1 MDRDQF
7 SPAVKTKAV
16 LVAAEISSFERAKII
31 LEKIGEIKIS
41 GRHIGRLAHEAGG
54 RLLAQQRE
62 RAEQFQSK
70 QLPVEV
76 ENIPQVAVVEMDGG
90 RIRTRAE
97 GQGIGTH
104 DPAWRESK
112 NALFQRMTSKTHQ
125 TDPCPELPDFLENRG
140 HVRQL
145 VLEMS
150 GTADG
155 ALAPPEEAPRAEEP
169 VRYEPPK
176 RVLRTCLS
184 SLDDSKRFGKLM
196 AAEAHRKGFF
206 EAPRRAFVADG
217 MACNWTEQ
225 KKHFPTFTPIV
236 DLLHAISYLY
246 HAAVAIGQDEDFGW
260 GLCVD
265 WTRACWQ
272 GRGDEVIG
280 DWEQWLEEQPAIEDE
295 TPETDPRRIVGSS
308 LTYLRNNRTRMDYP
322 SYRMAGLPIGSALME
337 SLVKEI
343 NRRVKG
349 TEKFWNDPS
358 GANPILALKAASLC
372 DDGRLETLLA
382 G

>member
-1 MDRDQF
+1 M
-7 SPAVKTKAV
+7 KTKAV
-16 LVAAEISSFERAKII
+16 LVAAEVNSFARAEVV
-31 LEKIGEIKIS
+31 LEKIGEIAIS
-41 GRHIGRLAHEAGG
+41 GRHIGRLAAETGG
-54 RLLAQQRE
+54 QLLEEQQE
-62 RAEQFQSK
+62 RAERFQRR

-97 GQGIGTH
+97 NQGSGTH

-112 NALFQRMTSKTHQ
+112 NALFQRMASQTHAA
-125 TDPCPELPDFLENRG
+125 DPCPELPDFLGNRG
-140 HVRQL
+140 YVRQL

-155 ALAPPEEAPRAEEP
+155 IEAPPDRSPGLEEP
-169 VRYEPPK
+169 VRYEPPT
-176 RVLRTCLS
+176 RLLRTCLS
-184 SLDDSKRFGKLM
+184 SLDDSSSFGKLM
-196 AAEAHRKGFF
+196 ASEAHRKGFF

-217 MACNWTEQ
+217 MKCNWTVW
-225 KKHFPTFTPIV
+225 KRHFPTFTPIV

-260 GLCVD
+260 GLCAD
-265 WTRACWQ
+265 WTRDCWQ
-272 GRGDEVIG
+272 GRVDGVIG
-280 DWEQWLEEQPAIEDE
+280 DLAQWLDEQPAIEDE
-295 TPETDPRRIVGSS
+295 TPETDRRRIVETS
-308 LTYLRNNRTRMDYP
+308 LGYLRNNRSRMDYP
-322 SYRMAGLPIGSALME
+322 SYRQAGLPIGSALME

-372 DDGRLETLLA
+372 DDGRLEKLLSR
-382 G
+382 

>member
-1 MDRDQF
+1 MK
-7 SPAVKTKAV
+7 AKAV
-16 LVAAEISSFERAKII
+16 LVAVEVNSFARAETVLK
-31 LEKIGEIKIS
+31 KIGEIAIS
-41 GRHIGRLAHEAGG
+41 GRHIGRMSHEAGEQ
-54 RLLAQQRE
+54 LLEDHRD
-62 RAEQFQSK
+62 RAERFQNN

-76 ENIPQVAVVEMDGG
+76 ENVPEVAVVEMDGG

-97 GQGIGTH
+97 HQGVGTH
-104 DPAWRESK
+104 NPAWRESK
-112 NALFQRMTSKTHQ
+112 NALFQRMTSQTHAM
-125 TDPCPELPDFLENRG
+125 DPCPELPDFLGNRG
-140 HVRQL
+140 YVRQL

-155 ALAPPEEAPRAEEP
+155 IEAPPQDQSPGLEEP

-184 SLDDSKRFGKLM
+184 SLDDSKTFGKLM

-246 HAAVAIGQDEDFGW
+246 HAAVAIGEDEEFGW
-260 GLCVD
+260 GLCTD
-265 WTRACWQ
+265 WTRDCWQ
-272 GRGDEVIG
+272 GRVDEVTG
-280 DWEQWLEEQPAIEDE
+280 ELEQWLEAQPAIEEE
-295 TPETDPRRIVGSS
+295 TSETDPRRIVGSS
-308 LTYLRNNRTRMDYP
+308 LTYLRNNRSRMDYP
-322 SYRMAGLPIGSALME
+322 SYRMAGLPISSALME

-372 DDGRLETLLA
+372 DDGRLEQLLA